1 MEIKDKK
8 LINLLYKIFPEKII
22 HNHTYQVKRFI
33 KSVADKYDKK
43 GKKIIDIGAGTCPY
57 KKYFRQSQ
65 YFSQDLKNNPQKT
78 IDFVGNAD
86 SIPVKNNRFD
96 YILCLQ
102 VLEHIK
108 EPHLIFKEFHRIL
121 KPGGKLF
128 LTTHMAFEEHMV
140 PYDYFR
146 FTRYGLK
153 YFAETTGFKTIKI
166 KPQGGRFIVLA
177 REIQVLILRL
187 VDNKY
192 LILFLYFI
200 FAIPLYLLSLVLFW
214 LDFFDKKKALTL
226 NHECIFQK

>member
-57 KKYFRQSQ
+57 KKYFQQSQ

-78 IDFVGNAD
+78 IDFVGDAT
-86 SIPVKNNRFD
+86 SIPVKNNSFD

-102 VLEHIK
+102 VLEHLTK
-108 EPHLIFKEFHRIL
+108 PHLAFKEFFRIL

-128 LTTHMAFEEHMV
+128 LTTHMAFEEHMI
-140 PYDYFR
+140 PNDYFR

-153 YFAETTGFKTIKI
+153 YLAETTGFKTIKI

-177 REIQVLILRL
+177 RELQILFLRL
-187 VDNKY
+187 SNNKY
-192 LILFLYFI
+192 LVYLFYLI
-200 FAIPLYLLSLVLFW
+200 FFLPLFLLSLILLT
-214 LDFFDKKKALTL
+214 LDFLDKNKDLTL
-226 NHECIFQK
+226 NYQGIFVK